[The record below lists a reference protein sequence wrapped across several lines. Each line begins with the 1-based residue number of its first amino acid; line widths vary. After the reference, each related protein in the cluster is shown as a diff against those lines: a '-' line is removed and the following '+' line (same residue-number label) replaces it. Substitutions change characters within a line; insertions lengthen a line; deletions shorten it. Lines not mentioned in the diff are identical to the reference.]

1 MSSLGMIETRGLVG
15 LIVASDAMA
24 KAAKVKVLSR
34 AQTGAGYTTVFVRG
48 DVASCQAACEA
59 GAKAA
64 SGIGE
69 LKAVHVIAQPAQQLK
84 GCWSQIV
91 VRQI

>member
-1 MSSLGMIETRGLVG
+1 MSSLGMIETKGLVG

-24 KAAKVKVLSR
+24 KSAKVDIVSR

-59 GAKAA
+59 GAKAV
-64 SGIGE
+64 SHLGE
-69 LKAVHVIAQPAQQLK
+69 LVAVHVIPQPDLQLK
-84 GCWSQIV
+84 EHWHQIV
-91 VRQI
+91 VR

>member
-15 LIVASDAMA
+15 IIVASDAMA
-24 KAAKVKVLSR
+24 KAAKVEVLSR
-34 AQTGAGYTTVFVRG
+34 AQTGAGYTTVFVSG

-64 SGIGE
+64 AHFGE
-69 LKAVHVIAQPAQQLK
+69 LVAVHVIPRPDLQLK
-84 GCWSQIV
+84 EHWHQII
-91 VRQI
+91 VR